1 MPVLADHAN
10 VAIRLT
16 SNISIGVR
24 SSASSSTISVS
35 VPAIA
40 GGTAAGVVIALVA
53 VMGWKWWKMIVGQTN
68 KKRQSRKVCFNV
80 PLSLHVF
87 IIHCNH
93 QQNIL
98 ERSPATSTPT
108 TSKEEQLGSS
118 TDWNNAECSDW
129 KEDLADSLPNTTF
142 PPHTS
147 PNQHSLLTAS
157 PALSG
162 PPIKPPR
169 NPVRALRRPS
179 KENAARGSRTSFIR
193 ASNRLSYKSSNIS
206 TASVYSTQSGEEQQA
221 RVPAAVIIAALGHT
235 FGTKRL
241 STLNHNSEP
250 YTIGEEQAE
259 FAMPRPRVGYSAHSE
274 NIRQMHRV
282 SNISAGSL
290 SLQQGSQSIA
300 TIGMAY
306 GGEEYEELFHER
318 KLEGLDDEEGS
329 LDQEIARPIEGT

>member
-10 VAIRLT
+10 VATRLT
-16 SNISIGVR
+16 SNISIGAR
-24 SSASSSTISVS
+24 SSASSSTVSVS

-40 GGTAAGVVIALVA
+40 GGTAVGVVLAVVA
-53 VMGWKWWKMIVGQTN
+53 VMGWKWWKMIVRHTN

-80 PLSLHVF
+80 PLSLHTF
-87 IIHCNH
+87 IIQCNH

-98 ERSPATSTPT
+98 KRRPPPPT
-108 TSKEEQLGSS
+108 KLKEEHIGSS

-129 KEDLADSLPNTTF
+129 KEDLADSLPNTIC

-147 PNQHSLLTAS
+147 PNQHPLLTAAS
-157 PALSG
+157 ALSG
-162 PPIKPPR
+162 PPINPPR
-169 NPVRALRRPS
+169 NPARALRRPS
-179 KENAARGSRTSFIR
+179 REIAARGSRTSFMR
-193 ASNRLSYKSSNIS
+193 ASNGLSYKSSNIS

-221 RVPAAVIIAALGHT
+221 RVPAAVIMAALGHT

-241 STLNHNSEP
+241 STLNHNSDP

-259 FAMPRPRVGYSAHSE
+259 FAIPRPRVGHSAHSE
-274 NIRQMHRV
+274 NIRQLHRV

-290 SLQQGSQSIA
+290 SLQHGSPSIA
-300 TIGMAY
+300 TIGVAY
-306 GGEEYEELFHER
+306 GGEEYEEQFHEK
-318 KLEGLDDEEGS
+318 KLEKLDDAEGS